1 MEVVKIMDMVKRMR
15 ILATPKFLFLNKFIN
30 SYSEDKIKLL
40 DVGCG
45 NKSPSI
51 TVSLFP
57 KVEYFGLDKQEYNLT
72 NEDKKILENKYFLVD
87 LDNLSEL
94 DNALPNNYFDFII
107 MAHVIEHTRKG
118 TEILEILAKK
128 LKVGGGIYIEFP
140 SVRSL
145 SFPSMEGTL
154 NFCDDPTHVKLYD
167 VKEIANT
174 LIKCEFKIIKAG
186 TRRNYVNLILTP
198 LRAIYHLIKYRK
210 TNGYAFWD
218 ILGFA
223 GFLYSVKIKDTQIR
237 SKSNE
242 Q

>member
-1 MEVVKIMDMVKRMR
+1 MEVVKIMNMVKRMR
-15 ILATPKFLFLNKFIN
+15 ILTTPKFLFLNKFIN

-57 KVEYFGLDKQEYNLT
+57 KVEYFGLDKEEYNLT

-107 MAHVIEHTRKG
+107 MSHIIEHTRKG

-128 LKVGGGIYIEFP
+128 LKVGGGIYRVSKRKKFIFTAY
-140 SVRSL
+140 
-145 SFPSMEGTL
+145 GK
-154 NFCDDPTHVKLYD
+154 D
-167 VKEIANT
+167 
-174 LIKCEFKIIKAG
+174 FK
-186 TRRNYVNLILTP
+186 
-198 LRAIYHLIKYRK
+198 
-210 TNGYAFWD
+210 
-218 ILGFA
+218 
-223 GFLYSVKIKDTQIR
+223 FL
-237 SKSNE
+237 
-242 Q
+242 

>member
-1 MEVVKIMDMVKRMR
+1 MEVVKIMNMVKRMR

-57 KVEYFGLDKQEYNLT
+57 KIEYFGLDKQEYNLT

-107 MAHVIEHTRKG
+107 MSHVIEHTRKG
-118 TEILEILAKK
+118 TEILEILSKK
-128 LKVGGGIYIEFP
+128 LKVGGGIYI
-140 SVRSL
+140 
-145 SFPSMEGTL
+145 
-154 NFCDDPTHVKLYD
+154 
-167 VKEIANT
+167 
-174 LIKCEFKIIKAG
+174 
-186 TRRNYVNLILTP
+186 
-198 LRAIYHLIKYRK
+198 
-210 TNGYAFWD
+210 
-218 ILGFA
+218 
-223 GFLYSVKIKDTQIR
+223 
-237 SKSNE
+237 
-242 Q
+242 

>member
-1 MEVVKIMDMVKRMR
+1 MEVVKIMNMVKRMR
-15 ILATPKFLFLNKFIN
+15 ILSTPKFLFLNKFIN

-107 MAHVIEHTRKG
+107 MSHVIEHTRKG
-118 TEILEILAKK
+118 TEILEILSKK
-128 LKVGGGIYIEFP
+128 LKVGGDIYRI
-140 SVRSL
+140 S
-145 SFPSMEGTL
+145 
-154 NFCDDPTHVKLYD
+154 
-167 VKEIANT
+167 
-174 LIKCEFKIIKAG
+174 KCKKFIFTVYGRVFK
-186 TRRNYVNLILTP
+186 
-198 LRAIYHLIKYRK
+198 
-210 TNGYAFWD
+210 
-218 ILGFA
+218 
-223 GFLYSVKIKDTQIR
+223 FL
-237 SKSNE
+237 
-242 Q
+242 

>member
-1 MEVVKIMDMVKRMR
+1 MEVVKIMNMVKRMR

-107 MAHVIEHTRKG
+107 MSHVIEHTRKG
-118 TEILEILAKK
+118 TEILEILSKK
-128 LKVGGGIYIEFP
+128 LKVGGVYI
-140 SVRSL
+140 
-145 SFPSMEGTL
+145 
-154 NFCDDPTHVKLYD
+154 
-167 VKEIANT
+167 
-174 LIKCEFKIIKAG
+174 
-186 TRRNYVNLILTP
+186 
-198 LRAIYHLIKYRK
+198 
-210 TNGYAFWD
+210 
-218 ILGFA
+218 
-223 GFLYSVKIKDTQIR
+223 
-237 SKSNE
+237 
-242 Q
+242 

>member
-1 MEVVKIMDMVKRMR
+1 VEVVKIMNMVKRMR
-15 ILATPKFLFLNKFIN
+15 ILSTPKFLFLNKFIN

-107 MAHVIEHTRKG
+107 MSHVIEHTRKG

-167 VKEIANT
+167 VKEIANA

-198 LRAIYHLIKYRK
+198 LRAIYYLIKYRK
-210 TNGYAFWD
+210 IYG
-218 ILGFA
+218 
-223 GFLYSVKIKDTQIR
+223 
-237 SKSNE
+237 
-242 Q
+242 

>member
-1 MEVVKIMDMVKRMR
+1 MEVVKIMNMVKRMR

-57 KVEYFGLDKQEYNLT
+57 KVEYFGLDKEDYNLT

-107 MAHVIEHTRKG
+107 MSHVIEHTRKG

-145 SFPSMEGTL
+145 SLPFGG
-154 NFCDDPTHVKLYD
+154 FCDDPTHVKLYD
-167 VKEIANT
+167 VKEIANA

-186 TRRNYVNLILTP
+186 TRRNYVSLILTP
-198 LRAIYHLIKYRK
+198 LKVIYHLINYRQIY
-210 TNGYAFWD
+210 GSAFWD

-223 GFLYSVKIKDTQIR
+223 EFLYAKKIKDTQLR
-237 SKSNE
+237 GKSNE

>member
-1 MEVVKIMDMVKRMR
+1 MEVVKIMNMVKRMR
-15 ILATPKFLFLNKFIN
+15 ILSTPKFLFLNKFIN

-107 MAHVIEHTRKG
+107 MSHVIEHTRKG
-118 TEILEILAKK
+118 TEILEILSKK
-128 LKVGGGIYIEFP
+128 LKVGGGIYI
-140 SVRSL
+140 
-145 SFPSMEGTL
+145 
-154 NFCDDPTHVKLYD
+154 
-167 VKEIANT
+167 
-174 LIKCEFKIIKAG
+174 
-186 TRRNYVNLILTP
+186 
-198 LRAIYHLIKYRK
+198 
-210 TNGYAFWD
+210 
-218 ILGFA
+218 
-223 GFLYSVKIKDTQIR
+223 
-237 SKSNE
+237 
-242 Q
+242 

>member
-1 MEVVKIMDMVKRMR
+1 MEIIKIMDMVKRMR
-15 ILATPKFLFLNKFIN
+15 ILSTPKFLFLNKFIN

-107 MAHVIEHTRKG
+107 MSHVIEHTRKG
-118 TEILEILAKK
+118 TEILEILSKK
-128 LKVGGGIYIEFP
+128 LKVGGGIYI
-140 SVRSL
+140 
-145 SFPSMEGTL
+145 
-154 NFCDDPTHVKLYD
+154 
-167 VKEIANT
+167 
-174 LIKCEFKIIKAG
+174 
-186 TRRNYVNLILTP
+186 
-198 LRAIYHLIKYRK
+198 
-210 TNGYAFWD
+210 
-218 ILGFA
+218 
-223 GFLYSVKIKDTQIR
+223 
-237 SKSNE
+237 
-242 Q
+242 

>member
-1 MEVVKIMDMVKRMR
+1 VEVVKIMNMVKRMR
-15 ILATPKFLFLNKFIN
+15 ILSTPKFLFLNKFIN

-107 MAHVIEHTRKG
+107 IAHVIEHTRKG
-118 TEILEILAKK
+118 TEILEILTKK

-145 SFPSMEGTL
+145 SFPSMPGTL
-154 NFCDDPTHVKLYD
+154 NFCDDPTHVRLYD
-167 VKEIANT
+167 IKEVANT

-198 LRAIYHLIKYRK
+198 LKAIYHLIKYRK
-210 TNGYAFWD
+210 IYG
-218 ILGFA
+218 
-223 GFLYSVKIKDTQIR
+223 
-237 SKSNE
+237 
-242 Q
+242 

>member
-1 MEVVKIMDMVKRMR
+1 MEVVKIIDMVKRMR
-15 ILATPKFLFLNKFIN
+15 ILTTPKFLFLNKFIN

-107 MAHVIEHTRKG
+107 MAG
-118 TEILEILAKK
+118 
-128 LKVGGGIYIEFP
+128 
-140 SVRSL
+140 
-145 SFPSMEGTL
+145 
-154 NFCDDPTHVKLYD
+154 
-167 VKEIANT
+167 
-174 LIKCEFKIIKAG
+174 
-186 TRRNYVNLILTP
+186 VN
-198 LRAIYHLIKYRK
+198 
-210 TNGYAFWD
+210 
-218 ILGFA
+218 
-223 GFLYSVKIKDTQIR
+223 
-237 SKSNE
+237 
-242 Q
+242 

>member
-1 MEVVKIMDMVKRMR
+1 MR
-15 ILATPKFLFLNKFIN
+15 ILATPKFLFLKKFIN

-107 MAHVIEHTRKG
+107 MSHVIEHTRKG
-118 TEILEILAKK
+118 TEILEILSKK

-145 SFPSMEGTL
+145 SFPSMEGCL
-154 NFCDDPTHVKLYD
+154 NFCDDSTHVRLYD
-167 VKEIANT
+167 IKEVANT
-174 LIKCEFKIIKAG
+174 LIKCGFKITKAG
-186 TRRNYVNLILTP
+186 TRRNFIRCLLTP
-198 LRAIYHLIKYRK
+198 MVIIYHLIEYNKIM
-210 TNGYAFWD
+210 GSAFWD

>member
-15 ILATPKFLFLNKFIN
+15 ILTTPKFLFLNKFIN

-107 MAHVIEHTRKG
+107 MAGVIEHTRKG

-128 LKVGGGIYIEFP
+128 LKDGGGIYIEFP

-167 VKEIANT
+167 VKEIANA

-210 TNGYAFWD
+210 IYGSAFWD

-223 GFLYSVKIKDTQIR
+223 EFLYAKKNQGYTN
-237 SKSNE
+237 KE
-242 Q
+242 

>member
-1 MEVVKIMDMVKRMR
+1 MEVVKIMNMVKRMR
-15 ILATPKFLFLNKFIN
+15 ILATPKFLFLKKFIN

-57 KVEYFGLDKQEYNLT
+57 KVEYFGLDKEDYNLT

-107 MAHVIEHTRKG
+107 MNHVIEHTRKG
-118 TEILEILAKK
+118 IEILEILSKK

-145 SFPSMEGTL
+145 SLPSMEGTL

-167 VKEIANT
+167 IKEVANT

-186 TRRNYVNLILTP
+186 TRRNFIRCLLTP
-198 LRAIYHLIKYRK
+198 MVTIYQLIEHKK
-210 TNGYAFWD
+210 IQGSAFWD

-223 GFLYSVKIKDTQIR
+223 EFLYAKKNKGYTN
-237 SKSNE
+237 KE
-242 Q
+242 

>member
-1 MEVVKIMDMVKRMR
+1 MEVVKIMNMVKRMR
-15 ILATPKFLFLNKFIN
+15 ILSTPKFLFLNKFIN

-118 TEILEILAKK
+118 TEILEILSKK
-128 LKVGGGIYIEFP
+128 LKVGWGIYIEFP

-145 SFPSMEGTL
+145 SLPPMEGTL

-167 VKEIANT
+167 VKEIANA

-186 TRRNYVNLILTP
+186 TRRNYVSLILKP
-198 LRAIYHLIKYRK
+198 LKAIYHLIKYCK
-210 TNGYAFWD
+210 IYGSAFWD

-223 GFLYSVKIKDTQIR
+223 EFLYAKKNKGYTN
-237 SKSNE
+237 KE
-242 Q
+242 

>member
-94 DNALPNNYFDFII
+94 DSALPNNYFDFII

-118 TEILEILAKK
+118 TEI
-128 LKVGGGIYIEFP
+128 
-140 SVRSL
+140 R
-145 SFPSMEGTL
+145 
-154 NFCDDPTHVKLYD
+154 
-167 VKEIANT
+167 NT
-174 LIKCEFKIIKAG
+174 F
-186 TRRNYVNLILTP
+186 
-198 LRAIYHLIKYRK
+198 
-210 TNGYAFWD
+210 
-218 ILGFA
+218 
-223 GFLYSVKIKDTQIR
+223 
-237 SKSNE
+237 
-242 Q
+242 

>member
-1 MEVVKIMDMVKRMR
+1 MEVVKIMNMVKRMR

-57 KVEYFGLDKQEYNLT
+57 KVEYFGLDKEEYNLT

-107 MAHVIEHTRKG
+107 MSHVIEHTRKG
-118 TEILEILAKK
+118 TEILEILSKK
-128 LKVGGGIYIEFP
+128 LKVGGGIYI
-140 SVRSL
+140 
-145 SFPSMEGTL
+145 
-154 NFCDDPTHVKLYD
+154 
-167 VKEIANT
+167 
-174 LIKCEFKIIKAG
+174 
-186 TRRNYVNLILTP
+186 
-198 LRAIYHLIKYRK
+198 
-210 TNGYAFWD
+210 
-218 ILGFA
+218 
-223 GFLYSVKIKDTQIR
+223 
-237 SKSNE
+237 
-242 Q
+242 

>member
-1 MEVVKIMDMVKRMR
+1 MR
-15 ILATPKFLFLNKFIN
+15 ILSTPKFLFLNKFIN

-45 NKSPSI
+45 NNSPSI

-118 TEILEILAKK
+118 TEILEILSKK
-128 LKVGGGIYIEFP
+128 LKVGGVYI
-140 SVRSL
+140 
-145 SFPSMEGTL
+145 
-154 NFCDDPTHVKLYD
+154 
-167 VKEIANT
+167 
-174 LIKCEFKIIKAG
+174 
-186 TRRNYVNLILTP
+186 
-198 LRAIYHLIKYRK
+198 
-210 TNGYAFWD
+210 
-218 ILGFA
+218 
-223 GFLYSVKIKDTQIR
+223 
-237 SKSNE
+237 
-242 Q
+242 

>member
-1 MEVVKIMDMVKRMR
+1 MNMVKRMR

-107 MAHVIEHTRKG
+107 MSHVIEHTRKG
-118 TEILEILAKK
+118 TEILEILSKK
-128 LKVGGGIYIEFP
+128 LKVGGGIYI
-140 SVRSL
+140 
-145 SFPSMEGTL
+145 
-154 NFCDDPTHVKLYD
+154 
-167 VKEIANT
+167 
-174 LIKCEFKIIKAG
+174 
-186 TRRNYVNLILTP
+186 
-198 LRAIYHLIKYRK
+198 
-210 TNGYAFWD
+210 
-218 ILGFA
+218 
-223 GFLYSVKIKDTQIR
+223 
-237 SKSNE
+237 
-242 Q
+242 

>member
-1 MEVVKIMDMVKRMR
+1 
-15 ILATPKFLFLNKFIN
+15 
-30 SYSEDKIKLL
+30 
-40 DVGCG
+40 
-45 NKSPSI
+45 
-51 TVSLFP
+51 
-57 KVEYFGLDKQEYNLT
+57 
-72 NEDKKILENKYFLVD
+72 LVD

-107 MAHVIEHTRKG
+107 IAHVIEHTRKG

-128 LKVGGGIYIEFP
+128 LKVGGGMYIEFP

-145 SFPSMEGTL
+145 SFPSMPGIL
-154 NFCDDPTHVKLYD
+154 NFCDDSTHVRLYD
-167 VKEIANT
+167 IKEVANT
-174 LIKCEFKIIKAG
+174 LIKCGFKVIKAG

-198 LRAIYHLIKYRK
+198 LKAIYHLIKYRK
-210 TNGYAFWD
+210 IYGSDFWD

-223 GFLYSVKIKDTQIR
+223 EFVYAVKIKDTQIR